1 MTLNDMSALQ
11 TQTIIRH
18 FTQFSN
24 YFAGLQKFVINEIQN
39 VEATNISDLIQK
51 QIKKLHFDENFLG
64 IMLKIG
70 RVTDQIAYFRQ
81 N

>member
-1 MTLNDMSALQ
+1 MRPEMTLNDMSALQ

-51 QIKKLHFDENFLG
+51 QI
-64 IMLKIG
+64 
-70 RVTDQIAYFRQ
+70 
-81 N
+81 